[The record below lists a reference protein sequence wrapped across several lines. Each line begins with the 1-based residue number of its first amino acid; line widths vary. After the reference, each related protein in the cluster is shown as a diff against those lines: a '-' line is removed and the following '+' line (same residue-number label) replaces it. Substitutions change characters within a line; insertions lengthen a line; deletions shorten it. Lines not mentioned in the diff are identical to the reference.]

1 MEGTGYG
8 AIEYLNGD
16 IYKGQVS
23 FNFRHGHGEMT
34 YKDGKTCVGDWL
46 MDKKHGKCKI
56 TLTTPIVDHEG
67 DKKPYVY
74 YSGDWV

>member
-1 MEGTGYG
+1 
-8 AIEYLNGD
+8 
-16 IYKGQVS
+16 
-23 FNFRHGHGEMT
+23 MT
-34 YKDGKTCVGDWL
+34 YKDGTTCVGDWE

-56 TLTTPIVDHEG
+56 TLTTPIVDHEY